1 MPNAAIN
8 TKPQSVQGNSGNWY
22 GNGTNHANKVQNLT
36 FYYDKAGI
44 EAATAKST
52 FSRFADSRFMPQN
65 RGREYR
71 ITVWQHIYDR
81 QIFNEMTTIGGN
93 KTYTADFQK
102 LGYLSSRDLATVTD
116 ELYGAN
122 GKFGTANYADN
133 GKVLLEGEGPTNKV
147 SVQGLTISTKLEK
160 FGEMLDYTE
169 EVDMFSEDKMQVR
182 YRQELGYSANQLF
195 EDLVQ
200 LDMLATPTV
209 MYAGSAS
216 SLATL
221 GDGIG
226 AGTPDA
232 VTGRNAVEESYKINY
247 NLIQKAVKKLY
258 VNRTPKHNALTTGS
272 TKVGTEP
279 ITSSYVAL
287 IGPEI
292 RIDLENMVRGY
303 SYERNFVF
311 TPVSMYAS
319 QTTLLEGECG
329 RIHDIRFCVVE
340 SMLVERGVGADVD
353 NAYVGTLSYSG
364 TIGNDAK
371 FDVFPIL
378 IPGKGSFA
386 TIGLQGADKIVF
398 RSIAPSDIDRTDP
411 FGSNGLFSYKMWY
424 AGIILRPERLLRI
437 NVLASA

>member
-36 FYYDKAGI
+36 VYYDKAGI
-44 EAATAKST
+44 EAATAKPT
-52 FSRFADSRFMPQN
+52 FSRFSDSRYMPQN

-122 GKFGTANYADN
+122 GKFGTANYTDN

-200 LDMLATPTV
+200 LDMLATQKDIEALE
-209 MYAGSAS
+209 YAANCGVKVLS
-216 SLATL
+216 SVHAY
-221 GDGIG
+221 D
-226 AGTPDA
+226 
-232 VTGRNAVEESYKINY
+232 VEDLKTKPYFD
-247 NLIQKAVKKLY
+247 NLIKNKIFKRYIVLSSK
-258 VNRTPKHNALTTGS
+258 NGP
-272 TKVGTEP
+272 GTYQG
-279 ITSSYVAL
+279 IY
-287 IGPEI
+287 
-292 RIDLENMVRGY
+292 DENM
-303 SYERNFVF
+303 
-311 TPVSMYAS
+311 
-319 QTTLLEGECG
+319 
-329 RIHDIRFCVVE
+329 
-340 SMLVERGVGADVD
+340 
-353 NAYVGTLSYSG
+353 
-364 TIGNDAK
+364 
-371 FDVFPIL
+371 
-378 IPGKGSFA
+378 
-386 TIGLQGADKIVF
+386 
-398 RSIAPSDIDRTDP
+398 
-411 FGSNGLFSYKMWY
+411 
-424 AGIILRPERLLRI
+424 RLM
-437 NVLASA
+437 VY